1 MFCGALTIEYVEG
14 DDATS
19 IVYHA
24 LGRNS
29 DLQSPYAAYH
39 AGADLL
45 MRPLPASEPLLRIS
59 SILGSATASVVFV
72 LLALQ
77 LAFRSD
83 QGQEAAPSRV
93 LVTCALL
100 LATPELFYLGLYYSP
115 AILGLCFVTAAHLVA
130 RGARESGSRA
140 AARPAAMGLSV
151 ALFAAGVAL
160 RWPLLGYGGVIAADL
175 WLGISA
181 STRRGSMRSALVW
194 GASALG
200 AGSAVI
206 LIAGASSGRIPWGT
220 VGFVAGQRG
229 AARGG
234 LFEIETALSLS
245 PFITPAFLLLL
256 AAGLITSYDGR
267 LRTLALLAA
276 GLLGAAPFLLTGVP
290 KFIAPALVPLMLC
303 AARGFRALWMR
314 FPLRAARVLLFALL
328 LGPWLIGVRA
338 TRPGSAWGPGFQL
351 RPFDRAAGGDRTRV
365 GLAFQGGAAFPT
377 PEGPRP
383 VGGHAFV
390 LLGGGW
396 RSFVTDQAEERR
408 RLIERAIESELPI
421 LTTRW
426 SPDFFTA
433 ELLRQGFTTHERAEN
448 IFDDGDDY
456 VSRPFLDTK
465 GRRVEI
471 LARGVTGPLSEDD
484 WAALVKTARVHPMV
498 LFHASSSTLRS
509 LWQEAASAVQGLGM
523 HSARVDLEEVAE
535 LSI

>member
-1 MFCGALTIEYVEG
+1 MSDRSSLRFRWSHKSWPLLVVLAFGAVFCGALTMEYVEG

-29 DLQSPYAAYH
+29 DLQSPYAVYQ

-59 SILGSATASVVFV
+59 AILGSATASVVFV

-83 QGQEAAPSRV
+83 QGEEAAPSRA

-100 LATPELFYLGLYYSP
+100 LATPELFYFGLYYSP

-140 AARPAAMGLSV
+140 AARPAAIGLSV

-181 STRRGSMRSALVW
+181 SKRRGSMRSALLW

-200 AGSAVI
+200 AGLAVI
-206 LIAGASSGRIPWGT
+206 VIAGASSGRIPWGS

-256 AAGLITSYDGR
+256 AAGLTTSHAGR

-303 AARGFRALWMR
+303 AARGFRALW
-314 FPLRAARVLLFALL
+314 
-328 LGPWLIGVRA
+328 
-338 TRPGSAWGPGFQL
+338 TGSAWGPGFQI
-351 RPFDRAAGGDRTRV
+351 RPFDRSASDDATRV
-365 GLAFQGGAAFPT
+365 GLAIGGGAAFPT

-396 RSFVTDQAEERR
+396 RSFVTSQAEERR
-408 RLIERAIESELPI
+408 RLVARSIESELPI
-421 LTTRW
+421 LTARW
-426 SPDFFTA
+426 SPDFFAA
-433 ELLRQGFTTHERAEN
+433 ELLRRGFTTQEPADGR
-448 IFDDGDDY
+448 FDDRFD
-456 VSRPFLDTK
+456 FI
-465 GRRVEI
+465 GRRFTDTRGRHVE
-471 LARGVTGPLSEDD
+471 LLERGVTGPLSDDD
-484 WAALVKTARVHPMV
+484 WIALARTAKVHPRV
-498 LFHASSSTLRS
+498 LFHAASSTLRS
-509 LWQEAASAVQGLGM
+509 LWKRAPTAVEGM
-523 HSARVDLEEVAE
+523 GSHSALVDLEGIGAP
-535 LSI
+535 SI